1 MGWTE
6 NEDSECSE
14 EVIVEEEELE
24 DEGAELW
31 EEWEREDWELVD
43 SEEDEEDG
51 NVFLVTDS
59 IATSSFF
66 FLDLADV
73 KSISL
78 ISLY

>member
-24 DEGAELW
+24 DGGAELW
-31 EEWEREDWELVD
+31 EKWEREDWEVVD

-51 NVFLVTDS
+51 LVF
-59 IATSSFF
+59 
-66 FLDLADV
+66 
-73 KSISL
+73 
-78 ISLY
+78 